1 MLKDNDLLRS
11 HAYVDGRWVEA
22 AAERCFDVT
31 NPADGSLITTV
42 PDLDA
47 IDTSVAIDAAARALQ
62 DWRNRTAKDRC
73 AVLRR
78 WFELIIENQ
87 QDLAL
92 LMTLE
97 QGKPLAEAW
106 AEITYA
112 ASFVEWFSEEGKR
125 VYGDVIP
132 TPVAGKRLVVIKQP
146 IGVIAAVTPWN
157 FPAAMITRKVAPA
170 LAVGCTAVVKP
181 AEDTPLSALALAE
194 LLHRA
199 GAPAGVFNVLT
210 SNDPSEVGAEL
221 TGNPL
226 VRKVSFT
233 GSTEVGKLLM
243 QQAAQTVKKVSLE
256 LGGNAPFIVFDDAD
270 LDAAVAGALANKY
283 RNAGQTCICANR
295 IFVQDA
301 VYEAFAAKLIAAVQ
315 KIKVGKGTDEGVT
328 MGPLINMQALD
339 KVEALIQSALAGGG
353 KVAVGGG
360 RHEMG
365 GLFYQPTVLTNLTLN
380 MDIANQE
387 IFGPVAPLYRFSS
400 EQDVI
405 DLANDTPFGL
415 AAYFY
420 SRSLGRAW
428 RVGEGLEYGMVGI
441 NESIISNEVA
451 PFGGWKESGIGREGS
466 KYGIEEFVE
475 IKYMMMGG
483 LGYDGY
489 Q

>member
-1 MLKDNDLLRS
+1 MLEDNDLLRS

-22 AAERCFDVT
+22 NCERCFDVI

-47 IDTSVAIDAAARALQ
+47 VDTSVAIDAAARALP
-62 DWRNRTAKDRC
+62 DWRDRTAKDRG
-73 AVLRR
+73 AILRR
-78 WFELIIENQ
+78 WFELILENQ

-97 QGKPLAEAW
+97 QGKPLAEARG
-106 AEITYA
+106 EISYA

-132 TPVAGKRLVVIKQP
+132 SPVKGKRLIVIKQP
-146 IGVIAAVTPWN
+146 VGVIAAITPWN

-199 GAPAGVFNVLT
+199 GAPPGVFNVVT
-210 SNDPSEVGAEL
+210 SIDPSTVGAEL

-226 VRKVSFT
+226 VRKLSFT
-233 GSTEVGKLLM
+233 GSTAVGKLLM
-243 QQAAQTVKKVSLE
+243 SQAAQTIKKVSLE
-256 LGGNAPFIVFDDAD
+256 LGGNAPFIVFDDAN
-270 LDAAVAGALANKY
+270 LDAAVAGVLVNKY

-295 IFVQDA
+295 ILVQDA
-301 VYEAFAAKLIAAVQ
+301 VYDSFTAKLTAAVRA
-315 KIKVGKGTDEGVT
+315 ITVGKGADQGVT
-328 MGPLINMQALD
+328 MGPLINLQAIE
-339 KVEALIQSALAGGG
+339 KVEALVETALAGGA
-353 KVAVGGG
+353 KAAVGGS
-360 RHEMG
+360 RHELG
-365 GLFYQPTVLTNLTLN
+365 GLFYQPTVMTDVLMN

-387 IFGPVAPLYRFSS
+387 IFGPVAPLYRFES
-400 EQDVI
+400 EQEAI
-405 DLANDTPFGL
+405 QLANDTPYGL

-420 SRSLGRAW
+420 TRDLGRAW
-428 RVGEGLEYGMVGI
+428 RVAEGLEYGMVGV

-451 PFGGWKESGIGREGS
+451 PFGGCKESGIGREGS
-466 KYGIEEFVE
+466 KYGIEEFVD
-475 IKYMMMGG
+475 IKYLMMGG
-483 LGYDGY
+483 LDRD
-489 Q
+489 